1 MLELRDVTV
10 GYGDPARAPAVLSG
24 LQVRLAPGERLG
36 LLGPSGS
43 GKTTII
49 RLLTF
54 QLPLWSGEYL
64 VDAQPVNGTGWAV
77 SAEVRRKVGL
87 MLQSPRAAAD
97 PRMRLRAAITE
108 PLRTLPRV
116 DRPGPALAER
126 RLAQAIAQA
135 AFASELLERL
145 PAEVSEGQLARA
157 MLARAIIAEP
167 RYLVC
172 DEPTASVDSATAQTV
187 RRTLTEIAASGVGV
201 LVVSHHETELVNWAD
216 RVLRLG
222 HGAVTQ
228 ADR

>member
-1 MLELRDVTV
+1 
-10 GYGDPARAPAVLSG
+10 
-24 LQVRLAPGERLG
+24 
-36 LLGPSGS
+36 
-43 GKTTII
+43 
-49 RLLTF
+49 
-54 QLPLWSGEYL
+54 
-64 VDAQPVNGTGWAV
+64 
-77 SAEVRRKVGL
+77 
-87 MLQSPRAAAD
+87 
-97 PRMRLRAAITE
+97 
-108 PLRTLPRV
+108 
-116 DRPGPALAER
+116 ER